1 MRKIAGKIAT
11 KKFGNSC
18 RGNAARKGK
27 GRDRDRDSCKGK
39 GKGKGKK
46 KVNKSFSDS
55 FPHLGRVRLE
65 PFNPI
70 DRTFRSCRVKLV
82 GFFTNMI
89 KCVSHGR
96 FEC

>member
-1 MRKIAGKIAT
+1 MQ
-11 KKFGNSC
+11 
-18 RGNAARKGK
+18 
-27 GRDRDRDSCKGK
+27 GREMDRDRVRDSCK

-55 FPHLGRVRLE
+55 FPYLGRVRLE
-65 PFNPI
+65 PFNPV

-82 GFFTNMI
+82 GCLTNMI
-89 KCVSHGR
+89 KCVSRGR

>member
-1 MRKIAGKIAT
+1 MQQKNLEIVAEEMLQEREMD
-11 KKFGNSC
+11 
-18 RGNAARKGK
+18 
-27 GRDRDRDSCKGK
+27 RDRDRDSCKGK